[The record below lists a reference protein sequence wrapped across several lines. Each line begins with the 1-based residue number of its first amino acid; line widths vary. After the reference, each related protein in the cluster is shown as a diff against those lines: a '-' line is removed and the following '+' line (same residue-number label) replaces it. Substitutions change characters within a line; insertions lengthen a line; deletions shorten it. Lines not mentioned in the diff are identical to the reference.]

1 MRASESPIAMA
12 CFLLLTFLPER
23 PLLSVPDLRF
33 FMARSTFLAAPLEYF
48 RFLAFFAILFS
59 LCSVSCLAARD

>member
-1 MRASESPIAMA
+1 MA

-33 FMARSTFLAAPLEYF
+33 FMARSTFLAAPFEYF

-59 LCSVSCLAARD
+59 LCSVSRPPAINWNSLFR

>member
-1 MRASESPIAMA
+1 MA

-59 LCSVSCLAARD
+59 LAAFPVWPPAISWNSVFR

>member
-1 MRASESPIAMA
+1 
-12 CFLLLTFLPER
+12 LTFLPER